1 MSLPAVILQQIHKA
15 VTQACA
21 DRHHHEQGKET
32 DCANTFL
39 QTTIEKH
46 QGCEVQEQLS
56 KGSVVKRINKES
68 VEVSILKNRGTN
80 TENSR
85 GEAEILTAAD
95 VDVLFRSLLS
105 DVSLFV
111 GIVSFPVSDPGSAIP
126 SRAMMEDFDEI
137 YEEEEEEEEEDED
150 RAAEE
155 QLLKYAPDP
164 VVVRGSGHVTVFG
177 LSNKFE
183 SEFPSALTGKVA
195 PEEFKASINRVNS
208 SLRKTLPVNVRWL
221 LCGCLCCCCT
231 LGFSLWPVICLSK
244 RTRRSLE
251 KLLEWENSRLYHKLC
266 LHWRLSKR
274 KCETNNMME
283 YVILIEF
290 LPKIPI
296 FRPD

>member
-1 MSLPAVILQQIHKA
+1 M
-15 VTQACA
+15 C
-21 DRHHHEQGKET
+21 
-32 DCANTFL
+32 
-39 QTTIEKH
+39 
-46 QGCEVQEQLS
+46 
-56 KGSVVKRINKES
+56 
-68 VEVSILKNRGTN
+68 
-80 TENSR
+80 
-85 GEAEILTAAD
+85 
-95 VDVLFRSLLS
+95 SLLGKL
-105 DVSLFV
+105 SLFV
-111 GIVSFPVSDPGSAIP
+111 GIVSVPVSLPGSARP

-137 YEEEEEEEEEDED
+137 YEEEEEEEEDED

-208 SLRKTLPVNVRWL
+208 CLRKTLPVNVRWL

-244 RTRRSLE
+244 RTRRSIE